1 MTYIYRWVY
10 YLLCKIFPSLNN
22 FYCLCA
28 GLYVY
33 TWACV
38 CHKGCVEDNFVE
50 SVLSHNLYV
59 KPGDQTRVSRL
70 ARQALGSLSH
80 LASPQILVLATEP
93 SVKREQQR

>member
-1 MTYIYRWVY
+1 M
-10 YLLCKIFPSLNN
+10 
-22 FYCLCA
+22 
-28 GLYVY
+28 
-33 TWACV
+33 
-38 CHKGCVEDNFVE
+38 E

-80 LASPQILVLATEP
+80 LASPQVLVLATEP